1 MQFYKYPSIR
11 CMNIFLYLFDFY
23 FISLFGKKCCI
34 SLWVVCVRERE
45 RGKEREG
52 ESSQWESTQDRNSFL
67 SNEIK

>member
-52 ESSQWESTQDRNSFL
+52 ESSQ
-67 SNEIK
+67 